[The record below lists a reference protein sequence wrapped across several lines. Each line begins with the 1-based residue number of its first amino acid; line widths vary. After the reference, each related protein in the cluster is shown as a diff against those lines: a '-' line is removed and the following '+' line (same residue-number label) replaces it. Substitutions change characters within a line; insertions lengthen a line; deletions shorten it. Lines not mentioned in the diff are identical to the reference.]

1 MPIPRPGR
9 DESHDD
15 FMDRC
20 MGDSVMTDEYPEGDQ
35 RAAVCQRA
43 WDARG
48 ASAGV
53 DGAKVVS
60 LRIERD
66 TEFDGFGGKT
76 IKLTGT
82 LSAKAASPG
91 DLEIINSYAVK
102 TLTEDEVAIYEGNV
116 ANSRIDRDGERF
128 NEDVLADFADS
139 LPGKSLLVGHNWA
152 GPGVGRFFKAWLV
165 EDDGAMWLRGA
176 FYLLKKDPDAQALI
190 TKIDGGVAW
199 ALSVGFSCPDRMV
212 MTGRDGSILYA
223 EYRRGPNGERA
234 EAMEASLVFLGAQ
247 FDAQIARKAAMEMA
261 QHVRK
266 HAGRTRQMHPDQKKS
281 LVAKFGELIDGLF
294 GAAPVPAPEGAKAV
308 VPDGGDGPVKKER
321 RPCASRT
328 KAGTKGKKDEGM
340 TPDGTPCSCDPDAD
354 DYDPECECGMAA
366 KEGDEMDPKVI
377 EQLQAGLKAV
387 AEAVEGLKAEVAG
400 LLGWKT
406 QTEETIGKLAKDA
419 DEFGEAG
426 EKIFDR
432 LEAVEAVLS
441 TPKSAKGDEGG
452 AGDGNGDG
460 KKGRKG
466 VFGNMILPSEF
477 HRR

>member
-1 MPIPRPGR
+1 MPIPRPGS

-20 MGDSVMTDEYPEGDQ
+20 MGDSVMTDEYPESDQ

-48 ASAGV
+48 ASAGL
-53 DGAKVVS
+53 DGAKVAS
-60 LRIERD
+60 LWVERD
-66 TEFDGFGGKT
+66 AEFDGFGGKT
-76 IKLTGT
+76 VKLTGT

-102 TLTEDEVAIYEGNV
+102 ALTEDEVAIYEGHV

-139 LPGKSLLVGHNWA
+139 LPGKSLLVGHDWT

-165 EDDGAMWLRGA
+165 EEDGAMWLRGA
-176 FYLLKKDPDAQALI
+176 FYLLKKDPDAQGLI

-199 ALSVGFSCPDRMV
+199 ALSVGFSCPDRML
-212 MTGRDGSILYA
+212 MTGREGSILYA

-266 HAGRTRQMHPDQKKS
+266 HAGRTHPMHPDQKKS
-281 LVAKFGELIDGLF
+281 LVAKFSELIDGLF
-294 GAAPVPAPEGAKAV
+294 GAAPAPDGAKSV
-308 VPDGGDGPVKKER
+308 VPDGGGGTVKTK
-321 RPCASRT
+321 PCPGAGKA
-328 KAGTKGKKDEGM
+328 KAGTKGRKNDGM

-354 DYDPECECGMAA
+354 DYDPECECGKAA

-377 EQLQAGLKAV
+377 EQLQAGIAEL
-387 AEAVEGLKAEVAG
+387 AEAIKGLKAEMSS
-400 LLGWKT
+400 LLSWKT
-406 QTEETIGKLAKDA
+406 QAEETIGKLAKDA

-426 EKIFDR
+426 DKIFDR

-452 AGDGNGDG
+452 TGDGNGDG

-466 VFGNMILPSEF
+466 AFGNMILPSEY